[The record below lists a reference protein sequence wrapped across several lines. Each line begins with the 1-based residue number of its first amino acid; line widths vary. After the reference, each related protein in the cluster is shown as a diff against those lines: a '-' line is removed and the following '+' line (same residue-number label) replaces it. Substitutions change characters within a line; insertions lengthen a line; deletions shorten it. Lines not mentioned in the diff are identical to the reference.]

1 MTLTQLEYLI
11 AVDTYRHFNTAADAC
26 CITQPTLSMQLQKLE
41 EELGVKIFDRS
52 RVPVVPT
59 DIGKKIIEQAR
70 IAVRESKAIKEVIA
84 HQKDVVQGELRIGI
98 IPTLAPYLLPLF
110 LQEFSQAY
118 PLVKIRIT
126 EEITGKII
134 EDIRTNKLDA
144 GILVT
149 PLQDSSIKE
158 EPLFYE
164 ELFAYVSDKNALYKK
179 RYILSKDI
187 NPDELY
193 LLEEGHCF
201 RSQIMNLC
209 ELKHASS
216 MSNIEYEAGSIE
228 TLVRLIEKTNGI
240 TIIPELATLDLNKK
254 QQLKLR
260 TLKDPN
266 PAREVS
272 LVTHRDYVK
281 QKLIQALRKQI
292 ISVVPSH
299 MLKPKSKQV
308 MEFM

>member
-11 AVDTYRHFNTAADAC
+11 AVDTHRHFNTAAEAC
-26 CITQPTLSMQLQKLE
+26 FITQPTLSMQLQKLE

-59 DIGKKIIEQAR
+59 DIGKKVIAQAR

-84 HQKDVVQGELRIGI
+84 QQKDVVQGELRIGI

-110 LQEFSQAY
+110 LHEFSQAY
-118 PLVKIRIT
+118 PLVRIRIT
-126 EEITGKII
+126 EEITDQII

-149 PLQDSSIKE
+149 PLQDASIKE
-158 EPLFYE
+158 DPLFYE

-201 RSQIMNLC
+201 RSQIMSLC
-209 ELKHASS
+209 ELKHAST

-228 TLVRLIEKTNGI
+228 TLMRLIEKTNGI
-240 TIIPELATLDLNKK
+240 TIIPELATLDLDKK

-260 TLKDPN
+260 KLKDPH

-281 QKLIQALRKQI
+281 QKLLQALRKQI
-292 ISVVPSH
+292 ISVIPAH
-299 MLKPKSKQV
+299 MLKPKNKQV
-308 MEFM
+308 VEFV

>member
-11 AVDTYRHFNTAADAC
+11 AVDTYRHFNAAAEAC
-26 CITQPTLSMQLQKLE
+26 FITQPTLSMQLQKLE

-59 DIGKKIIEQAR
+59 DIGKKVITQAR
-70 IAVRESKAIKEVIA
+70 IAVRESKAITEVIA
-84 HQKDVVQGELRIGI
+84 QQKDVVQGELRIGI
-98 IPTLAPYLLPLF
+98 IPTLAPYLIPLF
-110 LQEFSQAY
+110 LHKFSQAY

-126 EEITGKII
+126 EEITDQII

-164 ELFAYVSDKNALYKK
+164 ELFAYVSNKNTLYKK

-201 RSQIMNLC
+201 RSQIMSLC

-228 TLVRLIEKTNGI
+228 TLMRLIEKTNGI
-240 TIIPELATLDLNKK
+240 TIVPELATLGLDKK

-260 TLKDPN
+260 KLKDPH

-281 QKLIQALRKQI
+281 QKLLQALRKQI
-292 ISVVPSH
+292 ISVIPAH
-299 MLKPKSKQV
+299 MLKSKNKQV
-308 MEFM
+308 VEFI

>member
-11 AVDTYRHFNTAADAC
+11 AVDTYRHFNTAAEAC
-26 CITQPTLSMQLQKLE
+26 FITQPTLSMQLQKLE

-84 HQKDVVQGELRIGI
+84 QQKDVMQGELRIGI

-126 EEITGKII
+126 EEITGQII

-149 PLQDSSIKE
+149 PLQDNSMKE

-209 ELKHASS
+209 ELKHSS
-216 MSNIEYEAGSIE
+216 SISNIEYEAGSIE
-228 TLVRLIEKTNGI
+228 TLMRLIEKTNGI

-281 QKLIQALRKQI
+281 RKLIQALRKQI
-292 ISVVPSH
+292 VSVIPPH
-299 MLKPKSKQV
+299 MLKPRNKQV
-308 MEFM
+308 VEFV